1 MGVIYKGS
9 AEKITVGQAVMLYG
23 NGLSSSIG
31 DGKDVTINVEK
42 PLSLALIRGN
52 GNVSKLL

>member
-23 NGLSSSIG
+23 NGLSIAVS
-31 DGKDVTINVEK
+31 DGKAVTVNVEK
-42 PLSLALIRGN
+42 PLRLEA
-52 GNVSKLL
+52 